1 MLSVYAPIL
10 YCTFARS
17 EEPLGWIQDRA
28 DLISNS
34 FMVVPSKTYRIMGFA
49 CTTSNPSQRQNNC
62 AKHQGAAIYTSSH
75 T

>member
-49 CTTSNPSQRQNNC
+49 LYHVEPFSTPKQLRQAPRRSNI
-62 AKHQGAAIYTSSH
+62 HL
-75 T
+75 